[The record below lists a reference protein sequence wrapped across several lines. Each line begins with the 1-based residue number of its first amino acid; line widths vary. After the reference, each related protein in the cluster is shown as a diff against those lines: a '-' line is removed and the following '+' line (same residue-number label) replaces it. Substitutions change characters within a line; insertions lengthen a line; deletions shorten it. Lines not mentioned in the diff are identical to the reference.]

1 MIELFESIMLIC
13 FGISWPL
20 SVVRNYRAR
29 TARNMSLGF
38 TLLIIIGYLFGI
50 AAKIQAGNFSYVFVI
65 YLINLAAVTANLVIY
80 FINRCIDMKNAF
92 NASACDNHA

>member
-20 SVVRNYRAR
+20 SVIRNYRAR

-50 AAKIQAGNFSYVFVI
+50 AAKIQAGTFSYVLII
-65 YLINLAAVTANLVIY
+65 YIFNLAAVTANLVIY
-80 FINRCIDMKNAF
+80 FINRSIDMRNAVG
-92 NASACDNHA
+92 ASACDNHA